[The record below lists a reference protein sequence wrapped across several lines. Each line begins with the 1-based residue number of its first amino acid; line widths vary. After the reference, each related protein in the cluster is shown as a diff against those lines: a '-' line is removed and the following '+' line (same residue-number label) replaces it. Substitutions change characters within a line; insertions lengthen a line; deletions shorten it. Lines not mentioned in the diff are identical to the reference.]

1 MRSVVRISIAGLGL
15 AAIAT
20 GVAGGQEPAVAGAC
34 AKPDSVSFRGNARVA
49 ESALRGDVA
58 IVGGA
63 ALNYRSLQ
71 RAIKSLY
78 ATAQFEDIQ
87 VRCEVVGER
96 AILSFELKERPLLG
110 EVDVRGP
117 ERVAVGTVRDQV
129 DILIGRPID
138 PSQIARVLARIDSL
152 YATKGYYLAQARAE
166 TTQVAA
172 GTKITF
178 VVNEGNR
185 LAVSG
190 IQIDGNQKVSDREL
204 VRAMQTK
211 PEGFFWW
218 KKGEFDDD
226 KYTSDL
232 TEKIPQAYAKHGF
245 VDVQVVR
252 DTLIIDRE
260 RGKAL
265 VDLQVAE
272 GPQYVVGEFEVNG
285 ARRFSSDEI
294 RRFYPFTDRGKT
306 LKQTVTDLAGALRR
320 QAAKDPTNVFDAT
333 RWEAATGQVQE
344 AYMNEGYIR
353 AQVRPIVE
361 RLKVGSDSVPTVNLR
376 WEIDEQ
382 SPAIVNRIEIMG
394 NDLTVES
401 CIRDQVL
408 MLPGDVFKRD
418 LLMRSYQSISS
429 MNFFET
435 PIPNPETPFANDQG
449 DIDIIFRLKEKKTG
463 NVQFGASVGQ
473 GMGGIGGFIG
483 FDQPNLFGLCKQ
495 GALRWQFG
503 QYINDFNMSYT
514 DPRIRQT
521 RVSGTVNA
529 YHTRSRFIVGD
540 LGRTTRAG
548 GTLRFGFPLPR
559 TRWTRLFL
567 EYGGES
573 VTYGEE
579 GLTSTI
585 SCGGGTN
592 CIRSSVGF
600 TVDRDTRI
608 DMPFP
613 TFGAHHALS
622 AQFNGGPLGGS
633 AAYQRYTSEIRG
645 YSTLATFG
653 GSAPGSNPL
662 KVVAGLSTK
671 AGALFGNP
679 GPFFIYQQFSLG
691 GVQYGEQLRGYEE
704 FSITPFGYLF
714 GGTGTERA
722 AVESFGS
729 AFFTTSA
736 EIGLRVSPQLY
747 LSSFFDAGNVWARPK
762 DFNPTRLFRGAG
774 FGAALVTPLGP
785 LGIDMGYGFDRT
797 DSAGRRAPAWQVHF
811 KFGQFF

>member
-1 MRSVVRISIAGLGL
+1 MRSVVRISIVGFGL
-15 AAIAT
+15 AAVMT
-20 GVAGGQEPAVAGAC
+20 GVADAQEAVAGAC
-34 AKPDSVSFRGNARVA
+34 VKPDSVAFRGNSRVS

-63 ALNYRSLQ
+63 TLNYRTLQ

-78 ATAQFEDIQ
+78 ATAQFDDIR
-87 VRCEVVGER
+87 VNCEVRSDKV
-96 AILSFELKERPLLG
+96 ILAFELKERPLLG
-110 EVDVRGP
+110 DVDVRGP
-117 ERVAVGTVRDQV
+117 ERVSTGTVRDQV

-138 PSQIARVLARIDSL
+138 PSQVARVLARIDSL
-152 YATKGYYLAQARAE
+152 YATKGFYLARTRAE

-172 GTKITF
+172 GTKISF
-178 VVNEGNR
+178 VVDEGNR

-190 IQIDGNQKVSDREL
+190 VQIAGNQKVSDREL
-204 VRAMQTK
+204 VSSMQTK

-232 TEKIPQAYAKHGF
+232 TEKIPQAYARHGMI
-245 VDVQVVR
+245 DVQVLR
-252 DTLIIDRE
+252 DTLIVDRE

-265 VDLQVAE
+265 VDLVVNE
-272 GPQYVVGEFEVNG
+272 GPQYVIGEFEVNG

-294 RRFYPFTDRGKT
+294 RRFYPFVDRGKT
-306 LKQTVTDLAGALRR
+306 LKETVSDIAGVLRPGG
-320 QAAKDPTNVFDAT
+320 AKDPPNVFDAT
-333 RWEAATGQVQE
+333 RWQEATQHVQE

-361 RLKVGSDSVPTVNLR
+361 RVTVGPDSVPTVNLR

-382 SPAIVNRIEIMG
+382 SPAIVNRIEIAG
-394 NDLTVES
+394 NDVTYES
-401 CIRDQVL
+401 CIRDQIL

-418 LLMRSYQSISS
+418 LLMRSYQGISS
-429 MNFFET
+429 MQFFET
-435 PIPNPETPFANDQG
+435 PIPEPSTPLANEQG
-449 DIDIIFRLKEKKTG
+449 DIDIIFRVKEKRTG

-473 GMGGIGGFIG
+473 GTGVGGFIG
-483 FDQPNLFGLCKQ
+483 FDQPNLFGRCKRGSLQ
-495 GALRWQFG
+495 WQFG
-503 QYINDFNMSYT
+503 RYINDFNMSYT
-514 DPRIRQT
+514 DPRILQSRI
-521 RVSGTVNA
+521 SGTATA

-548 GTLRFGFPLPR
+548 GQLRFGFPLPR
-559 TRWTRLFL
+559 TRWTKLFL

-573 VTYGEE
+573 VKYGEE

-585 SCGGGTN
+585 SCGGGAN
-592 CIRSSVGF
+592 CFRSSVGV
-600 TVDRDTRI
+600 TIDRDTRL
-608 DMPFP
+608 DLPFP

-622 AQFNGGPLGGS
+622 AQFNGGPLGGT
-633 AAYQRYTSEIRG
+633 AAYQRYTGEIRG
-645 YSTLATFG
+645 YSTLTTIG
-653 GSAPGSNPL
+653 GNTPGSNPM

-714 GGTGTERA
+714 GRTGTDQAR
-722 AVESFGS
+722 VESFGS

-736 EIGLRVSPQLY
+736 ELGLRVSPQLY
-747 LSSFFDAGNVWARPK
+747 LSSFFDAGNVWAKPR

-785 LGIDMGYGFDRT
+785 LGLDMGYGFDRT
-797 DSAGRRAPAWQVHF
+797 DSQGRRAPAWQVHF